1 MSLDPKYYGLIEMGL
16 TFGIVAIFT
25 IQQLWSLRD
34 KPPKDD
40 GPPEP
45 HEPPADQHGPDDR

>member
-1 MSLDPKYYGLIEMGL
+1 MTIKPEYYGLIEMGL

-25 IQQLWSLRD
+25 VHQLWSLRE

-40 GPPEP
+40 
-45 HEPPADQHGPDDR
+45 EPPKDE

>member
-1 MSLDPKYYGLIEMGL
+1 MSLDPKYYGLIELGL

-34 KPPKDD
+34 KPPGDD
-40 GPPEP
+40 D
-45 HEPPADQHGPDDR
+45 PADDS